1 MARNSKGQERTERTT
16 TVYSIPEQTVSTDR
30 TMALRKVVVLFEYQ
44 GYSSLTVHGLVS
56 GKLYFFERLG
66 SIVEVDE
73 RDRNLLLAMPS
84 LRQL

>member
-1 MARNSKGQERTERTT
+1 MFLSRQTRKETQKQVGGASALSR
-16 TVYSIPEQTVSTDR
+16 IPLADNRVTKR
-30 TMALRKVVVLFEYQ
+30 GVVVLFEYN
-44 GYSSLTVHGLVS
+44 GGSDLTVHGLVS
-56 GKLYFFERLG
+56 GKKYSFERPG